1 MRKLSA
7 QRYFQYL
14 MFVFHT
20 KLDIVSLCFCSLES
34 CVLNANKKLLMFFL
48 YFRKKIWTKF
58 NFHWHI
64 ISNFW
69 RFVGTIFLF
78 VFQLVT
84 MNLKQKNTK
93 ILDRFYNNMNY
104 EQQNV
109 IKIEFHYNY
118 IKYTIFFHQVNDC
131 IFQLQSY
138 HHLSTWLVTYG
149 SYPSIKV
156 FVIVSKCADR
166 LFMSQKY
173 FDNKKVTPTER
184 SQNLY
189 NTRD

>member
-1 MRKLSA
+1 MWKQHHWIFLVIFSWYRFEETRTSKVSKKLRKLSA

-104 EQQNV
+104 EQHHVKRYQNW
-109 IKIEFHYNY
+109 IP
-118 IKYTIFFHQVNDC
+118 
-131 IFQLQSY
+131 L
-138 HHLSTWLVTYG
+138 
-149 SYPSIKV
+149 
-156 FVIVSKCADR
+156 
-166 LFMSQKY
+166 
-173 FDNKKVTPTER
+173 
-184 SQNLY
+184 
-189 NTRD
+189 